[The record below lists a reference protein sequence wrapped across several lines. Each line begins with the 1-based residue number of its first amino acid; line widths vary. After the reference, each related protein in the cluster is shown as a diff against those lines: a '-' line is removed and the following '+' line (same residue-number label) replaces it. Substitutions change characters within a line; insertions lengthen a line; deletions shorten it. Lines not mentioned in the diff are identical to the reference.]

1 MIQRVYATFI
11 HMYDSVTK
19 TKALI
24 LNVQNLRIHLT
35 SKIENKQ
42 NFVSFMRKM
51 YIIYREH

>member
-11 HMYDSVTK
+11 HMYDSATK